1 MKTVILQN
9 ISDYGSQDLGTSKRF
24 AIING
29 DDFGFSQ
36 GINQAIL
43 KAHTHG
49 ILTSTSLM
57 VTGEACEEAV
67 ALAKAHPT
75 LGVGLHLVLVC
86 GRGALPQQTIPHLV
100 DARGNFPD
108 NPAKAG
114 LKYQFS
120 QAARKELRLEIR
132 AQLEKFRQT
141 GLSMSHVDGH
151 LHLHAHP
158 VVIGILLE
166 LASEFDIKVIRLPF
180 EELSLTLNV
189 DPSRWFAKALG
200 WWIFKQLRQSA
211 QKRLDSAGIT
221 YAERVYGLLK
231 SGEMTAD
238 YLAGLIPQIRANC
251 VEIYA
256 HPAIALPG
264 EPRNGPLGSGE
275 RELEALLNDD
285 VRDALATHQFTLTNY
300 FHCTSESGGGSWEP
314 RSANDFRLSQRNSIR
329 SSLFRTDKP
338 PSP

>member
-1 MKTVILQN
+1 MKDAIPQN
-9 ISDYGSQDLGTSKRF
+9 IPASASQPLEDTKRF

-29 DDFGFSQ
+29 DDFGFSS
-36 GINQAIL
+36 GVNQAIL
-43 KAHTHG
+43 KAHVHG
-49 ILTSTSLM
+49 VLTSTSLM
-57 VTGEACEEAV
+57 VTGEAFEEAV

-86 GRGALPQQTIPHLV
+86 GRGALAKETIPHLV
-100 DARGNFPD
+100 DARGNFPND
-108 NPAKAG
+108 PAKAG

-141 GLSMSHVDGH
+141 GLPLSHVDGH
-151 LHLHAHP
+151 LHLHTHP

-166 LASEFDIKVIRLPF
+166 LAPEFDIRVIRLPF
-180 EELSLTLNV
+180 EELNFTLNV
-189 DPSRWFAKALG
+189 DRSRWFAKASG
-200 WWIFKQLRQSA
+200 WWIFNQLRQSA
-211 QKRLDSAGIT
+211 QKRLNRAGIN

-231 SGEMTAD
+231 SGEMTTD
-238 YLAGLIPQIRANC
+238 YLAGLIPQIQANC

-275 RELEALLNDD
+275 RELEALLNDE
-285 VRDALATHQFTLTNY
+285 VRNALTSHGFKLTHFGDP
-300 FHCTSESGGGSWEP
+300 E
-314 RSANDFRLSQRNSIR
+314 IR
-329 SSLFRTDKP
+329 
-338 PSP
+338 

>member
-1 MKTVILQN
+1 MKEVIPQTVSVYTSQN
-9 ISDYGSQDLGTSKRF
+9 LETSKRF

-29 DDFGFSQ
+29 DDFGFSA
-36 GINQAIL
+36 GVNQAIL

-49 ILTSTSLM
+49 VLTSTSLM
-57 VTGEACEEAV
+57 VTGEAVEEAV

-86 GRGALPQQTIPHLV
+86 GRGALPTETIPHLV
-100 DARGNFPD
+100 DARGNFPND
-108 NPAKAG
+108 PAKAG

-120 QAARKELRLEIR
+120 KAARKELRLEIH

-141 GLSMSHVDGH
+141 GLPMSHVDGH

-158 VVIGILLE
+158 VIIGILLE
-166 LASEFDIKVIRLPF
+166 LAPEFDIRVIRLPF
-180 EELSLTLNV
+180 EELSFTLNV
-189 DPSRWFAKALG
+189 DNSRWFAKASG
-200 WWIFKQLRQSA
+200 WWIFKQLHQSA
-211 QKRLDSAGIT
+211 QKRLNRAGIG

-231 SGEMTAD
+231 SGEITTD
-238 YLAGLIPQIRANC
+238 YLAGLIPQIQANC

-275 RELEALLNDD
+275 KELEALLSDD
-285 VRDALATHQFTLTNY
+285 VRNALAAHQFTLTNFY
-300 FHCTSESGGGSWEP
+300 NPEVMGHENSTS
-314 RSANDFRLSQRNSIR
+314 
-329 SSLFRTDKP
+329 
-338 PSP
+338 

>member
-1 MKTVILQN
+1 MKEVIPQN
-9 ISDYGSQDLGTSKRF
+9 ISAYGSQPLGDKKRF

-29 DDFGFSQ
+29 DDFGFST
-36 GINQAIL
+36 GVNQAIL
-43 KAHTHG
+43 KAHTQG
-49 ILTSTSLM
+49 VLTSTSLM
-57 VTGEACEEAV
+57 VTGEAFEEAV
-67 ALAKAHPT
+67 ALAKAHLT

-86 GRGALPQQTIPHLV
+86 GRGALPKATIPHLV
-100 DARGNFPD
+100 DARGNFSD
-108 NPAKAG
+108 DPAKAG

-120 QAARKELRLEIR
+120 QAARRELRLEIR

-141 GLSMSHVDGH
+141 GLPMSHVDGH

-166 LASEFDIKVIRLPF
+166 LAPEFDIKVIRLPF
-180 EELSLTLNV
+180 EELNFTLNV
-189 DPSRWFAKALG
+189 DRSRWFAKASG

-211 QKRLDSAGIT
+211 QKRLQKAGIG

-238 YLAGLIPQIRANC
+238 YLARLIPQIQASC

-264 EPRNGPLGSGE
+264 EPRNGPLGAGE
-275 RELEALLNDD
+275 KELEALLSNE
-285 VRDALATHQFTLTNY
+285 VRNALTSHGFKLTHFGDPEV
-300 FHCTSESGGGSWEP
+300 C
-314 RSANDFRLSQRNSIR
+314 RSC
-329 SSLFRTDKP
+329 
-338 PSP
+338 